1 MTSRPTPELSVVV
14 PVKNEAENILPLLE
28 EIHSALQG
36 KVEFEVVYVDDGSD
50 DSTPAVLAQAKAIH
64 PRLKVVRHRTSCGQS
79 QAVAT
84 GVKFASGSLI
94 GTLDGD
100 GQNDPAD
107 LPAMLEQWRKAPDDL
122 RPGLMITGWRANR
135 RDNGIRKLSSKLANG
150 VRSKLLQDG
159 IPDSGSGIKLL
170 PRTLFLDLPRFDH
183 MHRFMAAL
191 VIRAGGS
198 VETVRVNHR
207 PRERGTSKYGVWN
220 RLWVG
225 IVDLIGMMW
234 LIRRARNPVIES
246 RD

>member
-1 MTSRPTPELSVVV
+1 MTTAPAPELSVVV
-14 PVKNEAENILPLLE
+14 PVKNEAENILPLLA
-28 EIHSALQG
+28 EIHTALQG
-36 KVEFEVVYVDDGSD
+36 KVAFEVVYVDDGSD
-50 DSTPAVLAQAKAIH
+50 DATASVLAQARTMH
-64 PRLKVVRHRTSCGQS
+64 PALKVIRHRTSCGQS

-84 GVKFASGSLI
+84 GVRHAGGALI

-107 LPAMLEQWRKAPDDL
+107 LPAMLERWRNASDAV

-135 RDNGIRKLSSKLANG
+135 RDSGLRRLSSRLANT
-150 VRSKLLQDG
+150 VRSRLLNDG

-170 PRTLFLDLPRFDH
+170 PRALFLDLPRFDH

-191 VIRAGGS
+191 VIRAGGT
-198 VETVRVNHR
+198 VETVKVNHR

-225 IVDLIGMMW
+225 IVDLVGVMW
-234 LIRRARNPVIES
+234 LIRRARNPVVETL
-246 RD
+246 D